1 MWARGAKGHTD
12 GSEVSARFDRVGC
25 WTSLCGSQPTTLEC
39 DSMHQPDG
47 GSLMLVHHTICA
59 TKIRS
64 FFACESVNS
73 RRCPHFCGD
82 VLGTAVC
89 RFNDSSQQ
97 GAAERVSQGLSSD
110 RRLGYAVAPGRRR
123 DLDSPV
129 PQGATADSASLHTA
143 RGTGGS

>member
-1 MWARGAKGHTD
+1 MFD
-12 GSEVSARFDRVGC
+12 ESE
-25 WTSLCGSQPTTLEC
+25 WQPADHLWN
-39 DSMHQPDG
+39 DG
-47 GSLMLVHHTICA
+47 GSLMPLHYAIYA
-59 TKIRS
+59 PEIRS
-64 FFACESVNS
+64 FFACESVHS
-73 RRCPHFCGD
+73 RRCPYHCGD

-97 GAAERVSQGLSSD
+97 GAAERVSLGLSSD

-123 DLDSPV
+123 DLYSPV